1 MHLVQSDHDNA
12 VSTTVYGSR
21 AAAKGI
27 PRFEMGE
34 EEMDPRLAKRFCQD
48 ELLMN
53 GNPHLNLARCV
64 FCCSRPALRLA
75 LRGRGGDGL
84 HSSGQCGL
92 FREGTAHRAPL
103 PAALSRPTWNTR
115 QSNS

>member
-1 MHLVQSDHDNA
+1 MHIVQSGHDNA

-75 LRGRGGDGL
+75 LCGRGGDGL
-84 HSSGQCGL
+84 HSSGAAVFLEQS
-92 FREGTAHRAPL
+92 GTHRARL
-103 PAALSRPTWNTR
+103 FTALSQPTWNTR
-115 QSNS
+115 RSNS